1 MALYYNFAE
10 KEGFHPLHSGKR
22 KYYAVLRSVG
32 CVNERGLA
40 KYVASDTELS
50 VREAETVIELLQ
62 KIVVR
67 ELLDGKKVKFGEL
80 GTFSLTV
87 NSIGCDSVDEVDS
100 DKIKRIKLNFRP
112 GKNMKKAFSS
122 ATFLQVEE

>member
-1 MALYYNFAE
+1 M
-10 KEGFHPLHSGKR
+10 
-22 KYYAVLRSVG
+22 
-32 CVNERGLA
+32 NERGLA